1 MVRILSKEDIRLVRV
16 VLKLAIPV
24 LRYRRDRK
32 EIMKSEGR
40 ITNYERYRR
49 NGEKAARSFI
59 ELGPTFI
66 KLGQLLSARPDVL
79 PQPYIDEFAKLQDD
93 VPAPPFTQVKQSIQS
108 EVGPIENVFDR
119 FDEHAISGASLGV
132 VYRAQYKGQEVVV
145 KVMRPGVNDLVR
157 LDIGVLKRLVPLVG
171 RFIDPALRFTAESI
185 VNQFSETIVE
195 EMDYKLE
202 AEHLSRIRRNLRDE
216 KGIIVPNIFPD
227 ISTSKILVMQYLPGV
242 KITDVKKIEEL
253 GLDRKRLAR
262 KITRVFL
269 RMVLSQDIFHADP
282 HPGNISVTNDGKI
295 ILYDFGMAGALDDE
309 TRIKLIRL
317 YTSIAQGDSSRAI
330 DAMLDLG
337 ILEPTANRYV
347 IQRGL
352 DLAIAD
358 MRGKKIEE
366 TEVRAL
372 LEVANRTIYQF
383 PFKLPKNLV
392 LYMRM
397 SSILEGIGLTLDPN
411 FRILGVLAGL
421 LEQEGLTEEVY
432 REDLRNAIKKLGE
445 AVQASVELAPLL
457 KEFLENNR
465 YGQPPP
471 NHGSRGSRLFVAGL
485 LAGSGVFLFAYSLYG
500 LNTYDGKLELILSL
514 LAFAASYIAGR
525 I

>member
-1 MVRILSKEDIRLVRV
+1 MARILSKEDIRLVRV

-32 EIMKSEGR
+32 EIIKSEGR
-40 ITNYERYRR
+40 IINYERYRR
-49 NGEKAARSFI
+49 NGERAALSFI

-108 EVGPIENVFDR
+108 EVGPIEKVFDR

-185 VNQFSETIVE
+185 VNQFSETIIE

-202 AEHLSRIRRNLRDE
+202 AEHLSRIRRNLKDE
-216 KGIIVPNIFPD
+216 RGILVPNIFPD

-295 ILYDFGMAGALDDE
+295 ILYDFGMAGTLDDE

-330 DAMLDLG
+330 DAM
-337 ILEPTANRYV
+337 
-347 IQRGL
+347 
-352 DLAIAD
+352 
-358 MRGKKIEE
+358 RGKKVEE

-397 SSILEGIGLTLDPN
+397 SSILEGIG
-411 FRILGVLAGL
+411 
-421 LEQEGLTEEVY
+421 
-432 REDLRNAIKKLGE
+432 
-445 AVQASVELAPLL
+445 
-457 KEFLENNR
+457 
-465 YGQPPP
+465 
-471 NHGSRGSRLFVAGL
+471 
-485 LAGSGVFLFAYSLYG
+485 
-500 LNTYDGKLELILSL
+500 
-514 LAFAASYIAGR
+514 
-525 I
+525 